1 MASTQD
7 FIPIEQIRQ
16 GTVILKNK
24 ALRGVLMVS
33 SINFALQSQDERKAT
48 IYRFQSFLNI
58 LDFSCQIL
66 VQSRR
71 LNLSGYLEELERLE
85 KQQERELLKIQT
97 REYRKFIEELLA
109 QGIIMSKKFFVIVP
123 FTIWESEGLH
133 TKKKS
138 FFKKPE
144 IPKMTEE
151 NFQRCRSQL
160 WQRMEFVAMGL
171 RRCGLKSVPLKT
183 SELIEFFWTLYHP
196 EQAEVGHYPRIP
208 PELIQ

>member
-16 GTVILKNK
+16 GVVMLKNK

-48 IYRFQSFLNI
+48 IYSFQNFLNI

-71 LNLSGYLEELERLE
+71 LNLSGYLDELERLE
-85 KQQERELLKIQT
+85 KQQERELLQIQT

-123 FTIWESEGLH
+123 FTIWESQKNQE
-133 TKKKS
+133 KKTY
-138 FFKKPE
+138 FFQKPE
-144 IPKMTEE
+144 MPKMTED